1 MEQNDFLVDKRIRER
16 IGNGR
21 KTYNW
26 ILGIFAVTIGL
37 VNISEHGFSMQNTK
51 AIFNVAYALLGIL
64 IIIFSIIGRKL
75 FWTRYR
81 LKIDNDAI
89 RIKKSF
95 ETELI
100 IYLKKVQH
108 LKTLPLK
115 LEITYND
122 FVKTYDFS
130 WLTTEEFKDFHAKLS
145 DYCQKNKIETE

>member
-1 MEQNDFLVDKRIRER
+1 MGGSNV
-16 IGNGR
+16 
-21 KTYNW
+21 
-26 ILGIFAVTIGL
+26 
-37 VNISEHGFSMQNTK
+37 VNIPQDKPFTAHGFSMQNTK